1 MQTTQCEVNLTYHG
15 SRIKAHCQQVHG
27 LSALRTC
34 KLSAY
39 VATESESP
47 HACSYVCTMKPRP
60 EVGQMRGEMAIDNT
74 TFSIGVSND
83 FTAND

>member
-1 MQTTQCEVNLTYHG
+1 MQTTQCEVNLTYYG

-47 HACSYVCTMKPRP
+47 HACS
-60 EVGQMRGEMAIDNT
+60 Q
-74 TFSIGVSND
+74 SWQQVSQ
-83 FTAND
+83 ASLSL